1 LPVAR
6 GVSPSHLRDT
16 AAAPKL
22 GKDYVS
28 SLPIQFILRAQ
39 RSKDIPPGV
48 NHLSIIKSKRYIKK
62 VALIGDSAVGKTS
75 LIRRFVIDVFDDK
88 YIATIGAKV
97 SKRDVEYTLPDKTIY
112 LTLMMWDILGQHDYK
127 KMRVQGLTGAHG
139 VILVTDLTRPETIK
153 TAGEFWLPEI
163 TEVLGEPVVIFV
175 GNKSD
180 IAGKDSQGA
189 EELRKLAAVSNLP
202 LFLSSA
208 KTGENVET
216 IFKKIGESML
226 AKELAGE
233 RKGEQS
239 PESLAQAIDD
249 VVSDFCE
256 QYGDTKEAMEIV
268 EREFNKAKVDVNHPA
283 KDNLL
288 MAIEYLSDVERDVHG
303 RDVSEVNKL
312 RRWKM
317 IDEAH

>member
-1 LPVAR
+1 M
-6 GVSPSHLRDT
+6 
-16 AAAPKL
+16 
-22 GKDYVS
+22 
-28 SLPIQFILRAQ
+28 
-39 RSKDIPPGV
+39 
-48 NHLSIIKSKRYIKK
+48 SIIKSKRYIKK

-153 TAGEFWLPEI
+153 TAEQFWLPEI
-163 TEVLGEPVVIFV
+163 KEILGGAVLVLV
-175 GNKSD
+175 GNKMD
-180 IAGKDSQGA
+180 AAGNSSEGA
-189 EELRKLAAVSNLP
+189 NSLKALGAKTNSPVI
-202 LFLSSA
+202 LSSA
-208 KTGENVET
+208 KTGENVESV
-216 IFKKIGESML
+216 FKKIGETML
-226 AKELAGE
+226 ASDFAGDK
-233 RKGEQS
+233 KGELTA
-239 PESLAQAIDD
+239 ESIAQAIDD

-268 EREFNKAKVDVNHPA
+268 EREFNKAKVDVNHPV

-317 IDEAH
+317 IDEAR